1 MYLLLIGGAVADAQ
15 DRLALV
21 IGNGTYSES
30 PLAFATAD
38 AQAMAQALQ
47 SAGFAVTLAKDLNTV
62 DMRMALDEFVAH
74 ASNADAV
81 LFYFAGHGVQVQN
94 STEYRNYLLPTDI
107 SPSAPANVIQ
117 NGIDVESDVLKRLA
131 SNLHSHTTIVIL
143 DACRLRALSSS
154 QSVGITLSAE
164 GTSGLARMSV
174 PSGTFVAYATAP
186 GQRALEDTATLPRH
200 GTYTGAL
207 LEHITTPGIM
217 IEQVFKRTRSDVEL
231 ATHGA
236 QSPREESSLRGD
248 QDFFFME
255 ASVNRAPSPITVRSS
270 SMAGVPNGSS
280 SNTEAG
286 SAIEL
291 MISSIRQ
298 APREQRMRTL
308 ARLLENRSFTLQ
320 PADIR
325 ELLRSFW
332 IAARPKVMQLLDPA
346 LPRTIEP
353 TQLLEFSYLIDRRD
367 LVELLRDYDEKRRLS
382 APSPPTLDILEESMS
397 RR

>member
-1 MYLLLIGGAVADAQ
+1 
-15 DRLALV
+15 
-21 IGNGTYSES
+21 
-30 PLAFATAD
+30 
-38 AQAMAQALQ
+38 
-47 SAGFAVTLAKDLNTV
+47 
-62 DMRMALDEFVAH
+62 
-74 ASNADAV
+74 
-81 LFYFAGHGVQVQN
+81 
-94 STEYRNYLLPTDI
+94 
-107 SPSAPANVIQ
+107 
-117 NGIDVESDVLKRLA
+117 
-131 SNLHSHTTIVIL
+131 
-143 DACRLRALSSS
+143 
-154 QSVGITLSAE
+154 
-164 GTSGLARMSV
+164 
-174 PSGTFVAYATAP
+174 
-186 GQRALEDTATLPRH
+186 
-200 GTYTGAL
+200 
-207 LEHITTPGIM
+207 
-217 IEQVFKRTRSDVEL
+217 
-231 ATHGA
+231 
-236 QSPREESSLRGD
+236 
-248 QDFFFME
+248 
-255 ASVNRAPSPITVRSS
+255 
-270 SMAGVPNGSS
+270 MAGVPNGSS